1 MYNTFMKAINYL
13 KGYRTY
19 ILGALSL
26 LTIAGYFAGVVNAE
40 TANMILVLT
49 GFSSLVT
56 LRAAIK

>member
-1 MYNTFMKAINYL
+1 MKAINYL